1 MNDDLLK
8 NIASINEK
16 LHEIKRKSRSEPES
30 ADFLISNAKTF
41 KKLSRISHIIVN
53 AIDGLRKRKYYDQDK
68 NYTNTKSELKLK
80 KLEEKRL
87 VENQLTIDTSLTQIE
102 EEVKSNNNDEVSK
115 SSTILPQI
123 RQRSEISIN
132 CYICKKNFH
141 DVHFFYDKL
150 CDKCARYNYNKRTQ
164 NCDFAGRV
172 AVVTGC
178 RIKIGYEI
186 CLYLLRHNCYVIGT
200 TRFAKECFIR
210 YSKEPDF
217 DSFKSRFQIYSL
229 DLRDLSGLYEFIA
242 YLYKTCTRLDIL
254 INNAAQ
260 TLRRNVKFYDNILAT
275 ESKPLEFKSADAE
288 SVIISSTNKAIKFDN
303 NQQEL
308 SLSAYQSQIRILP
321 SDFSPNLDDFP
332 KNTIDKDGQQV
343 DLTYKSSW
351 NLEVDEIN
359 VFEFAETQIINTW
372 SPFILC
378 SKLKDLFLRG
388 RAESSSSPTY
398 AKYIINVSSMEGK
411 FMRSY
416 KSSKHVH
423 TNMSKAGL
431 NMLSRCSSYYAN
443 LGIYMNSV
451 DTGWVTE
458 MHPGHIYSENRTVPL
473 DEIDGAMRVLDP
485 IIKGINKNIY
495 LSSIFFKNYCKS
507 EW

>member
-1 MNDDLLK
+1 MSK
-8 NIASINEK
+8 I
-16 LHEIKRKSRSEPES
+16 
-30 ADFLISNAKTF
+30 
-41 KKLSRISHIIVN
+41 
-53 AIDGLRKRKYYDQDK
+53 
-68 NYTNTKSELKLK
+68 KLK

-87 VENQLTIDTSLTQIE
+87 VINQINNGPLLIKDNEEGNICKDDEELKSL
-102 EEVKSNNNDEVSK
+102 SD
-115 SSTILPQI
+115 LPLK
-123 RQRSEISIN
+123 RQKSEININ
-132 CYICKKNFH
+132 CYICKQKFH
-141 DVHFFYDKL
+141 ETHFFYDKL
-150 CDKCARYNYNKRTQ
+150 CDKCASFNYIKRTQ

-260 TLRRNVKFYDNILAT
+260 TLRRNVKFYDNILEI
-275 ESKPLEFKSADAE
+275 ESRPLEFKSADAD
-288 SVIISSTNKAIKFDN
+288 SVLISSTNKSLEFDN

-388 RAESSSSPTY
+388 RAESPSSPTY